1 MPPGDSYADMPGGFD
16 PDQTMLTVLECLR
29 LLQEADTVER
39 VLETITGAACAAT
52 GSPRGMA
59 GLSDGRTVS
68 AHRWYD
74 IDRGWTGEPMNWAMG
89 EGGPG
94 RVCQSG
100 TALVCNDLPP
110 TAEGLSE
117 ATETLELSCFACV
130 PLADELGS
138 PLGFLEVGNK
148 PSGYSPDD
156 VRALNLLARH
166 AVMRLQ
172 VITSGDRQCLEER
185 LLAETCLSARGLFSL
200 DPGEVLREAAAR
212 MAATAV
218 GATAVAVPVQF
229 DRLRAGTSL
238 DRQEVKLAEAAI
250 AEGRARI
257 DTEEQQGDDV
267 VSRAAVPL
275 VTDGRTVGVVV
286 LRSSAEPFAPW
297 QLSLMDML
305 AERAAVALEHATLY
319 QTQHEIARQLQ
330 ERLLPAEAPVLEGLE
345 IGVFYRSAGEGIER
359 GGDFLDFFSLTDNQ
373 LAVAIGDVSG
383 KGVEA
388 MAITVMAKYALRAI
402 VATLPWP
409 TRPGEAL
416 RDVQNALFQQ
426 IDPDHFLTLQLGLLD
441 TKRGIFLV
449 TSAGHPVPFIVRA
462 GAVERPLLVTVP
474 AIGVQ
479 SAAEI
484 DAYPVERIALEP
496 GDAVL
501 LFTDG
506 IAELRDADGRFYEET
521 RMGEALDELRGLPAA
536 QLVERL
542 YADAVGFAAGPPVD
556 DVALILLR
564 YQPII

>member
-1 MPPGDSYADMPGGFD
+1 MAPGDGYPDLPGGFD
-16 PDQTMLTVLECLR
+16 RDQTMLTVLECLR

-39 VLETITGAACAAT
+39 VLEALTGAACAAT

-59 GLSDGRTVS
+59 GLSDGRSAS

-74 IDRGWTGEPMNWAMG
+74 IDRGWTDTRMSWEMG

-100 TALVCNDLPP
+100 TALVCNDLPA

-117 ATETLELSCFACV
+117 ATETLELACFACV

-148 PSGYSPDD
+148 RDGYAPDD
-156 VRALNLLARH
+156 VRVLNQLARH

-172 VITSGDRQCLEER
+172 TITSGDRECLEER
-185 LLAETCLSARGLFSL
+185 LRAETCLSARGLFSL
-200 DPGEVLREAAAR
+200 DPDEVLREAAAR
-212 MAATAV
+212 MAATAA
-218 GATAVAVPVQF
+218 GAAAVAVPVQF
-229 DRLRAGTSL
+229 DRLRESAGL
-238 DRQEVKLAEAAI
+238 DHQEMELAETAI

-257 DTEEQQGDDV
+257 DTLKTANDET

-275 VTDGRTVGVVV
+275 ITDGRAVGVVV
-286 LRSSAEPFAPW
+286 LRSDEPFAVW

-319 QTQHEIARQLQ
+319 QTQREIARQLQ
-330 ERLLPAEAPVLEGLE
+330 EQLLPTDAPQVDGLE

-359 GGDFLDFFSLTDNQ
+359 GGDFIDFYSLTDHQ
-373 LAVAIGDVSG
+373 LVVAIGDVSG

-416 RDVQNALFQQ
+416 RDVQNALHGQ
-426 IDPDHFLTLQLGLLD
+426 IDPEHFLTLQIGELDVKQGL
-441 TKRGIFLV
+441 FSV
-449 TSAGHPVPFIVRA
+449 SSAGHPVPFIVRKD
-462 GAVERPLLVTVP
+462 AVERPLLVGVP

-479 SAAEI
+479 GVAEI
-484 DAYPVERIALEP
+484 DACPVERVTLEP

-506 IAELRDADGRFYEET
+506 IAELRDADGRFYEEA
-521 RMGEALDELRGLPAA
+521 RMGEALDAIG
-536 QLVERL
+536 
-542 YADAVGFAAGPPVD
+542 YAAGPPAD

-564 YQPII
+564 YRPMI